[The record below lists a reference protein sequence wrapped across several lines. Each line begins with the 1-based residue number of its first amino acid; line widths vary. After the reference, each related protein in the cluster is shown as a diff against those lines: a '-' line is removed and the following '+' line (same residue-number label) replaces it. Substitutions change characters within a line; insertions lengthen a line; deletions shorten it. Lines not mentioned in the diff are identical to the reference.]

1 MSVPQR
7 RSCRLREYLH
17 GTARIFVVGAS
28 LLGDRD
34 LATSLPGQHHASCPP
49 TRTIRRTG
57 RARVKPIF
65 GGTIIGRA
73 TLQCCWLVGFT
84 CAQPIYKSSV
94 AKRRD
99 ARGPGIIILCMPL

>member
-17 GTARIFVVGAS
+17 GTARVFVVGS
-28 LLGDRD
+28 SVLGDRD
-34 LATSLPGQHHASCPP
+34 LATSLPGQQQASSPP
-49 TRTIRRTG
+49 TWTIRRMG
-57 RARVKPIF
+57 RARVKPVI

-73 TLQCCWLVGFT
+73 TLLQCCWWVSL
-84 CAQPIYKSSV
+84 ALNPSYKSSV

-99 ARGPGIIILCMPL
+99 AAVQA